1 MQVYRIVQNI
11 DGLAS
16 FKSVIKKILTGSH
29 RQPVSVIQL
38 EKIGQIGQISQ
49 YFLPSKFVLYSIL
62 KAN

>member
-29 RQPVSVIQL
+29 RQPTSATQL

-49 YFLPSKFVLYSIL
+49 YFLPSKFVLYGIL